1 MKQNL
6 IPKITAAILLGG
18 LFGWYIHHDE
28 ASWGLRSRDAFLA
41 YQTHRFD
48 MYVVSPR
55 PVAYNLIVMALLA
68 LGVCVV
74 YELVV
79 SGLSAIVNRRVSKP
93 TEEHVR

>member
-28 ASWGLRSRDAFLA
+28 ASWSLRSRDAFLA

-48 MYVVSPR
+48 MYMSPR

-68 LGVCVV
+68 LGVVLYTSWLCRGFPQ
-74 YELVV
+74 L
-79 SGLSAIVNRRVSKP
+79 
-93 TEEHVR
+93 

>member
-1 MKQNL
+1 
-6 IPKITAAILLGG
+6 
-18 LFGWYIHHDE
+18 
-28 ASWGLRSRDAFLA
+28 
-41 YQTHRFD
+41 

-55 PVAYNLIVMALLA
+55 PVVYNLIVMALLA
-68 LGVCVV
+68 LGVGVV

>member
-1 MKQNL
+1 
-6 IPKITAAILLGG
+6 
-18 LFGWYIHHDE
+18 
-28 ASWGLRSRDAFLA
+28 
-41 YQTHRFD
+41 
-48 MYVVSPR
+48 MYMVSPR

-79 SGLSAIVNRRVSKP
+79 SRLSAIVNRRVSKP